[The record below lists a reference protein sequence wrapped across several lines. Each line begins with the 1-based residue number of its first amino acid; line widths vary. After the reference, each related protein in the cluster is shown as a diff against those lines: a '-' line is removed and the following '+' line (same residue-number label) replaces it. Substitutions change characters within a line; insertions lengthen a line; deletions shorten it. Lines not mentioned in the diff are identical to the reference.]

1 MFKNLRLGSKIELGF
16 GIVLLLLSVVLT
28 TSIFALQKADSG
40 ISDYRG
46 LARETNLAGK
56 LQANMLMVQMNVK
69 NFLITKDNNDL
80 EQYNNYLSKMKVF
93 LKQADQEIT
102 NPERASHILELKS
115 SIINYEQSFETVIN
129 LIRENDIVYSTVIVP
144 KGNEMRSIIEE
155 IIASAYENGN
165 NEAVYHAGHIQ
176 DKMLVGRLYV
186 MKYLQTNSRED
197 FSISMQNMSNNL
209 SNEIQDFN
217 GNIQSSSLK
226 DLLSRF
232 KTAQSRYIKALNEI
246 DSIITER
253 NLVTEE
259 SLNIIGPSV
268 AANIENIKLSVIKDQ
283 ETLGPALKKS
293 TDNSIQITVVLS
305 ILAVTIGIVAA
316 YLLTV
321 NITRPIQTAVN
332 VANQL
337 SKGDLTINVGNVSK
351 DETGQLLGA
360 IQNTADNLK
369 QMMSTISMA
378 SSELASA
385 SEELA
390 VVTEQTSEGIIQQE
404 SETDMVATA
413 MHQMATTVH
422 DVADNAANA
431 ATAANKAD
439 IESKAGSAVVEQTI
453 HSINS
458 LSQCVIDS
466 SIKLNEVQQEV
477 VNIST
482 ILDVIK
488 GIADQ
493 TNLLALNAAIEA
505 ARAGEQG
512 RGFAVV
518 ADEVRSL
525 AARTQGSTSEI
536 ETLIEQLQAGTEST
550 VQQMNQGKI
559 QAEGCVQNAVEAS
572 SALSAIAN
580 AIDVINDMNI
590 QIASASEQQ
599 SSVAESI
606 NENVLNVK
614 RIAEENSVAAN
625 QTRGSSTE
633 IATLAEQL
641 NQLVSHFKV

>member
-1 MFKNLRLGSKIELGF
+1 MFKNLRLGSKIGLGF

-28 TSIFALQKADSG
+28 TSIFALQKADHG
-40 ISDYRG
+40 ISNYRG

-80 EQYNNYLSKMKVF
+80 NQYNNYLAKMKVF
-93 LKQADQEIT
+93 LSQAGQEVT
-102 NPERASHILELKS
+102 NPERASHILEVDS
-115 SIINYEQSFETVIN
+115 SIINYEQSFEAIID
-129 LIRENDIVYSTVIVP
+129 LIRKHDIIYSTVIVP
-144 KGNEMRSIIEE
+144 KGNEMRSTIEE
-155 IIASAYENGN
+155 IISIAYKDGD
-165 NEAVYHAGHIQ
+165 NEAVYHAGHVQ

-197 FSISMQNMSNNL
+197 FGISMQNMSNGL
-209 SNEIQDFN
+209 SDEIQDLNDNLQN
-217 GNIQSSSLK
+217 GNLKSLLTK
-226 DLLSRF
+226 F
-232 KTAQSRYIKALNEI
+232 KAAQSRYVEAMNDI

-253 NLVTEE
+253 NLVIED
-259 SLNIIGPSV
+259 SLNIIGPSI
-268 AANIENIKLSVIKDQ
+268 AAIIEDIKLSVMKDQ
-283 ETLGPALKKS
+283 DTLGPALKES

-305 ILAVTIGIVAA
+305 ILAITLGIVAA

-321 NITRPIQTAVN
+321 NITRPIQTAVDA
-332 VANQL
+332 ANQL
-337 SKGDLTINVGNVSK
+337 SDGDLTIDVGKVSK
-351 DETGQLLGA
+351 DETGQLLDA

-378 SSELASA
+378 SGELASA

-413 MHQMATTVH
+413 MQQMAATVH

-431 ATAANKAD
+431 AAAANKAD

-458 LSQCVIDS
+458 LSQSVMDS
-466 SIKLNEVQQEV
+466 STKLNDVQQEV
-477 VNIST
+477 TNIST

-488 GIADQ
+488 SIADQ

-536 ETLIEQLQAGTEST
+536 QTLIEQLQAGTEST
-550 VQQMNQGKI
+550 VQQMNQGKV
-559 QAEGCVQNAVEAS
+559 QAEGCVQNAVKAS
-572 SALSAIAN
+572 SALGAITN
-580 AIDVINDMNI
+580 AINVINDMNM

-599 SSVAESI
+599 SSVAENI

-633 IATLAEQL
+633 IAKLAEQL